1 MCGITGFSWSDK
13 KLLTRM
19 TDALA
24 HRGPNDK
31 GVFVSQGISLGHR
44 RLSIIDITS
53 SGHQPMFNEDKSIAI
68 VFNGEIWNHREL
80 RTELTNHTFVSNSDT
95 EVLIHGYE
103 EWGIGLFKRIEGMF
117 AFALWDVKKRELLL
131 VRDARGKKPLYY
143 AETSKGILFASEIK
157 SFIHCPDIKFT
168 LDQQSLVDYTGLRF
182 VPGTKTILS
191 SVFRLAPGSY
201 IRYSKNKLTKHTF
214 APPLSFSPE
223 IIILHLKPGL

>member
-131 VRDARGKKPLYY
+131 VRDARGKNP
-143 AETSKGILFASEIK
+143 
-157 SFIHCPDIKFT
+157 FIMLKRLKAFC
-168 LDQQSLVDYTGLRF
+168 LLLR
-182 VPGTKTILS
+182 
-191 SVFRLAPGSY
+191 
-201 IRYSKNKLTKHTF
+201 
-214 APPLSFSPE
+214 
-223 IIILHLKPGL
+223 